1 LTTPNTG
8 MVITLDIGEEKD
20 IHPANKQDVGLRFAK
35 LALHHD
41 YGQKDIVPSGPLYK
55 NHRLF
60 SNYIDIEFDYI
71 GSGLMGKNKLNG
83 FEIAGAEGVFIPAK
97 AKIINNQIRVSAQK
111 VKNPKRIRYG
121 WKNYFEATLFNQE
134 GLPASSFQTN

>member
-1 LTTPNTG
+1 
-8 MVITLDIGEEKD
+8 MKS
-20 IHPANKQDVGLRFAK
+20 F
-35 LALHHD
+35 
-41 YGQKDIVPSGPLYK
+41 
-55 NHRLF
+55 
-60 SNYIDIEFDYI
+60 IENI
-71 GSGLMGKNKLNG
+71 
-83 FEIAGAEGVFIPAK
+83 K